1 MKMTTEENCTTW
13 KKCAKLYILSIM
25 KPTLIEVHYI
35 KKYGVNLQLEDIK
48 CALSKMDLQPMDV
61 PS

>member
-1 MKMTTEENCTTW
+1 MTTEENCTNW
-13 KKCAKLYILSIM
+13 KKSAQLYLLSTI
-25 KPTLIEVHYI
+25 KPTLIQVHYI

-48 CALSKMDLQPMDV
+48 CALSKMDSQPVDV

>member
-1 MKMTTEENCTTW
+1 
-13 KKCAKLYILSIM
+13 M
-25 KPTLIEVHYI
+25 KPTLIQVHYI

-48 CALSKMDLQPMDV
+48 CALSKMDSQPVDV